1 MEESLETLNIEI
13 KILNKKLEDEIKN
26 NNEKEETLYNITKQL
41 HQIQEYYLDIDEELK
56 ILKLKNRSLLKEID
70 YVLKNKIDLETLCKE
85 QSIEIE
91 RAITLINNYLKIK

>member
-1 MEESLETLNIEI
+1 MEESLEKLNIEI

-26 NNEKEETLYNITKQL
+26 NNKKEETLFNITKQL
-41 HQIQEYYLDIDEELK
+41 HQIQEYYLDIGEELK
-56 ILKLKNRSLLKEID
+56 ILKLKNTSLLKEID

-91 RAITLINNYLKIK
+91 RAITLINNYIK